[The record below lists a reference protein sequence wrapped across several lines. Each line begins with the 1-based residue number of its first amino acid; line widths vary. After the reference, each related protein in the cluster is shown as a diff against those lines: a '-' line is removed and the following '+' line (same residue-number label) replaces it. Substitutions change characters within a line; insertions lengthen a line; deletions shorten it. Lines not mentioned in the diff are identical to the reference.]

1 MRATRGETV
10 SSRGGHETVLL
21 AEDEPAVRMLARRI
35 LQHAGYTVVEA
46 ATPAEA
52 EARAASMSVIDLLV
66 TDVMMPG
73 GTGPELFRKLSSTR
87 QSLRVLFMSG
97 YAEQDLFDRAAIDRA
112 APFLSKPF
120 TVEALTARVR
130 EALDG

>member
-1 MRATRGETV
+1 
-10 SSRGGHETVLL
+10 
-21 AEDEPAVRMLARRI
+21 
-35 LQHAGYTVVEA
+35 VVEA
-46 ATPAEA
+46 ANPAEA
-52 EARAASMSVIDLLV
+52 EARAASMAVIDLLL

-73 GTGPELFRKLSSTR
+73 GTGPELFRRLSTTR

-130 EALDG
+130 EVLDA